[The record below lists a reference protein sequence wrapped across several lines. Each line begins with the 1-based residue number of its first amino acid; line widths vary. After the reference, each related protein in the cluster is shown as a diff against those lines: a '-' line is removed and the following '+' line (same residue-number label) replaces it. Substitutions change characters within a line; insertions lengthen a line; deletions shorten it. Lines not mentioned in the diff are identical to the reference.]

1 MSASTD
7 RLEALKLYCRIDGDV
22 DDSLV
27 EMLYDAAV
35 GYMTGAGVS
44 EPENG
49 TKRRAQYDLC
59 VNAMVLDAYDRR
71 SSTVSGAVIND
82 NPAFRRML
90 NQLKLTEA
98 APAASGAEE

>member
-7 RLEALKLYCRIDGDV
+7 RLEALKLYCRIDGDA
-22 DDSLV
+22 DDELVSL
-27 EMLYDAAV
+27 LYDAAV
-35 GYMTGAGVS
+35 NYMTDAGVS
-44 EPENG
+44 EPESD
-49 TKRRAQYDLC
+49 TPRRAQYDLC

-71 SSTVSGAVIND
+71 SSAVSGTVVND